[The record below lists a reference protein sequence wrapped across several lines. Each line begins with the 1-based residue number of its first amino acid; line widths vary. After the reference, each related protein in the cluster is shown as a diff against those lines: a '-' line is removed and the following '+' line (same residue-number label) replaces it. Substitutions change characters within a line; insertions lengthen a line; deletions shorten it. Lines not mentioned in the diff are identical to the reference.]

1 MLLTTLAFAGIR
13 IEVKNGKHLRFQ
25 EVVDIKMSQE
35 QYETAKNLKL
45 HEIDATGLLT
55 ETPSAWSV
63 DEWDGGE
70 KEYVLSILLTGL
82 TQPNATRTFEFGE
95 FGNVF
100 FDTDLHQGSIDE
112 SGFYIADDSFV
123 RIINQYFSVVYKA
136 KGCAY
141 FSDIHFVTSNTDDKD
156 LFLLDRCVAKGIGV
170 FGFGNDSEATS
181 KIISANRLR
190 VVVESRSRYV
200 NREKVA
206 PGNIR
211 AVYHYVYHAF
221 SPVVTVAVK
230 ATKDDE
236 TDWNELHFLHL
247 TSKVRKYDRFVYSDK
262 GRVNVHE
269 FLPMGSKSFGS
280 IHATDWCVMEDAKN
294 AFGVGGN
301 ALAWDASNDFLDFV
315 KSERVRNFK
324 NPNKSVEAIAM
335 AYFGPASSDRT
346 VYAKWLAP
354 SEQPIATVISDAPS
368 VMARGEFKG
377 EHILEN
383 YAMRIAFSGAV
394 DGYACVGIENANHT
408 GPIFCNAVGDR
419 RPMWNLHFRKGTDEA
434 TAVTVSGK
442 DVPPEQSSVERIE
455 NGLKFLWKG
464 VKLGDGG
471 TFDAIA
477 KVVLNGEQ
485 AEWTLEVD
493 NHSKEYGLWDSE
505 FPIIGNVLASGTADA
520 LLPTGN
526 WGGSLYHNY
535 TGKYKGNYPSYNAPL
550 QMMAFMR
557 DGYGLYYGI
566 HDGAARTKNICVEG
580 GRDMFTRVNAENMG
594 VPGSGRKADFP
605 VVLQIFTSQY
615 CGWMVAAKIY
625 REWALKQSWTA
636 RGPIKDDPEY
646 PKKLTDLG
654 FWFLLSSRLDGEVES
669 IVGKTMDRAF
679 ARATVP
685 TGVHWY
691 NWHQIP
697 FDNSYPEFFPIKNGV
712 KEATERMTKR
722 GQIVMPYINGRLW
735 DSGIES
741 FNAAKPFS
749 CKNLKGDSYIEEYG
763 SGRKLA
769 PMCPYTQFWQDK
781 INEIC
786 LRMRDEVGFNAIYL
800 DQIASAAPQ
809 LCFDPSHG
817 HPLGGGSHW
826 VDGYRKMMSRVRA
839 MAAEKG
845 LFLSS
850 ENTAEPFM
858 DNIHAFLTWTQ
869 NNDTDVPLLP
879 AVYSGYTTYFSSP
892 QAGGDSLVAFRA
904 AQGRDFMFGCQIGW
918 HYFDIMQ
925 DSHKEKF
932 DFSMRLAELRLATKE
947 FMVFGELVREI
958 KPINAVPKLTM
969 TWGMRHPHT
978 VTLPAVQGYEWVDA
992 KERSCIYIINYS
1004 DSIQRFEYELPTHG
1018 SLLRRVN
1025 GAGSVPMAVVYSGG
1039 ERVDYLEPG
1048 EVLAFIVEPIKNSK
1062 DIDRRDGRHY
1072 YHDAVGDSGA
1082 IYPCLKSNSA
1092 IVKEARDYLKS
1103 GKDPYLRKAAVELLF
1118 RQRGIT
1124 IDIDGGRPRSRNI
1137 ISVEGDSRPIRYTIY
1152 NSSKKRNKLKIEWP
1166 DGMVE
1171 EVVVE
1176 KHALSGERE
1185 FGRRHAW
1192 IRNSVKFSL
1201 EGCEGAMEIPFNR
1214 VSRNAVHLEM
1224 DFPESVYAGE
1234 DFMISVMARKYI
1246 SSENNVFV
1254 QLQFPDGWIV
1264 EPPPIIEMENNPAG
1278 ARKTV
1283 VFKCRAPVSTQTKDL
1298 NITSMILMGRKQH
1311 PIKVKR
1317 TRPTAQAARAKSIT
1331 IDGKLDDWTDVQ
1343 PVVVNDMTPECVKY
1357 TKGKYNGA
1365 DDCSAELRFAWD
1377 EKFLYIAA
1385 KVKDDKH
1392 FQKTRGASLWSG
1404 DCIQFALVDGGPL
1417 PQSRW
1422 QDVSIIKEFAI
1433 AADSNGPYIYSW
1445 CTKEHGLMAN
1455 PNIAVNGGDGEII
1468 YEAALPW
1475 EHVNVSKPTSGKK
1488 LGVSFVVADND
1499 GGGLRGWLEWT
1510 PGIFNNKDGSAFGCL
1525 TLE

>member
-1 MLLTTLAFAGIR
+1 MKRLLTAFMLLTTVAFAGIL
-13 IEVKNGKHLRFQ
+13 IEVRNGGHLRFQ
-25 EVVDIKMSQE
+25 EVVDVKMTQE

-45 HEIDATGLLT
+45 YEIEPTGLRS
-55 ETPSAWSV
+55 EVPSAWSG
-63 DEWDGGE
+63 DEWNGGE
-70 KEYVLSILLTGL
+70 MEYVVSVLLTGL

-95 FGNVF
+95 LGNVF
-100 FDTDLHQGSIDE
+100 VSTDLDYGSIDE
-112 SGFYIADDSFV
+112 SGRHKGDDSFV
-123 RIINQYFSVVYKA
+123 RISNQYYSLVHKTKVDVGFSNL
-136 KGCAY
+136 
-141 FSDIHFVTSNTDDKD
+141 HFVSSDTDDKT
-156 LFLLDRCVAKGIGV
+156 LTLLDRCFAKGIGV
-170 FGFGNDSEATS
+170 FGIGNDSEATA
-181 KIISANRLR
+181 KIISANSLR
-190 VVVESRSRYV
+190 VVVEAQCRYFKGD
-200 NREKVA
+200 NVA
-206 PGNIR
+206 PGNLR

-221 SPVVTVAVK
+221 SPVVAVSAK
-230 ATKDDE
+230 FTKDDD
-236 TDWNELHFLHL
+236 TDWDELHFLHL
-247 TSKVRKYDRFVYSDK
+247 TSKVRKYDRFVFSDK
-262 GRVNVHE
+262 GRVDVHE
-269 FLPMGSKSFGS
+269 LLPMGTKSYGS
-280 IHATDWCVMEDAKN
+280 IKVSDWCVMENAKN
-294 AFGVGGN
+294 AVGVGGN

-315 KSERVRNFK
+315 RSEKIRNFR
-324 NPNKSVEAIAM
+324 NPNRSVEATAT

-354 SEQPIATVISDAPS
+354 SEQPVATVISDAPS

-383 YAMRIAFSGAV
+383 DGLRLAFAGAV
-394 DGYACVGIENANHT
+394 DGFACVGIERADHC
-408 GPIFCNAVGDR
+408 GPIFCKAAGDR
-419 RPMWNLHFRKGTDEA
+419 RPMWNLRFVKGTDMA
-434 TAVTVSGK
+434 NMVTVSGK
-442 DVPPEQSSVERIE
+442 DVPTEQSSVERIE
-455 NGLKFLWKG
+455 NGLKFSWKD

-471 TFDAIA
+471 TFDAVA
-477 KVVLNGEQ
+477 KIILNGEQ
-485 AEWTLEVD
+485 SEWTLEVD

-505 FPIIGNVLASGTADA
+505 FPVIGNVLASGTADA

-550 QMMAFMR
+550 QMMALMR

-566 HDGAARTKNICVEG
+566 HDGAARTKSICVENG
-580 GRDMFTRVNAENMG
+580 TDMFTRVCAENMG
-594 VPGSGRKADFP
+594 VPGSGKKADFP
-605 VVLQIFTSQY
+605 VVVQIFTSSWREFS
-615 CGWMVAAKIY
+615 GWWVAAKIY
-625 REWALKQSWTA
+625 REWALKQAWTA
-636 RGPIKDDPEY
+636 RGPIKDDKEY
-646 PKKLTDLG
+646 PRSLTDLG
-654 FWFLLSSRLDGEVES
+654 YWFLLSSRSEGEVES

-697 FDNSYPEFFPIKNGV
+697 FDNSYPEFFPIKNDV
-712 KEATERMTKR
+712 KELTERMTKR

-741 FNAAKPFS
+741 FNAVKQFS
-749 CKNLKGDSYIEEYG
+749 CKKLDGNSYIEEYG

-879 AVYSGYTTYFSSP
+879 AVYSGYTTYFASP

-918 HYFDIMQ
+918 HYFDILQ

-958 KPINAVPKLTM
+958 EPINAVPKLTM

-978 VTLPAVQGYEWVDA
+978 ATLPAVQGYEWTDA
-992 KERSCIYIINYS
+992 KKRSCIYIINYS
-1004 DSIQRFEYELPTHG
+1004 DSIQHFEYRLPVWAG
-1018 SLLRRVN
+1018 NGVSLLRRVN
-1025 GAGSVPMAVVYSGG
+1025 GSGSVPMAVANEGA

-1048 EVLAFIVEPIKNSK
+1048 EILAIIVEPKSK
-1062 DIDRRDGRHY
+1062 SSIE
-1072 YHDAVGDSGA
+1072 
-1082 IYPCLKSNSA
+1082 
-1092 IVKEARDYLKS
+1092 KEARDYLKS

-1118 RQRGIT
+1118 RQMGVT
-1124 IDIDGGRPRSRNI
+1124 IDMEGSIRRTRNVIFVDGEPMP
-1137 ISVEGDSRPIRYTIY
+1137 VHYTIG
-1152 NSSKKRNKLKIEWP
+1152 NSSEKRNKLRIEWP
-1166 DGMVE
+1166 DGKVE

-1176 KHALSGERE
+1176 KSGTFGDKE
-1185 FGRRHAW
+1185 FSRMHPW
-1192 IRNSVKFSL
+1192 IRNSVMVSL
-1201 EGCEGAMEIPFNR
+1201 EGCEGVMEIPFNR
-1214 VSRNAVHLEM
+1214 VLMSDVQIEM
-1224 DFPESVYAGE
+1224 DYPESVRAGE
-1234 DFMISVMARKYI
+1234 DFMVSVLARKHCA
-1246 SSENNVFV
+1246 SEKNVTV
-1254 QLQFPDGWIV
+1254 QLQFPEGWIV
-1264 EPPPIIEMENNPAG
+1264 EPTPIIEFGNSPTG
-1278 ARKTV
+1278 TQKTA
-1283 VFKCRAPVSTQTKDL
+1283 VFKCRAPVATQTKNLD
-1298 NITSMILMGRKQH
+1298 ITSVILSGRKKH
-1311 PIKVKR
+1311 PIKVER

-1331 IDGKLDDWTDVQ
+1331 IDGKLDEWGDVP
-1343 PVVVNDMTPECVKY
+1343 PVGANEKIPECIKF

-1365 DDCSAELRFAWD
+1365 DDCSAEVRFAWD

-1392 FQKTRGASLWSG
+1392 FQKLRGASLWNG
-1404 DCIQFALVDGGPL
+1404 DCIQFAIVDGGPL
-1417 PQSRW
+1417 PPSRSK
-1422 QDVSIIKEFAI
+1422 DISPIKEFAV
-1433 AADSNGPYIYSW
+1433 AADGNGPYIYSW
-1445 CTKEHGLMAN
+1445 CGKEPGLLAN
-1455 PNIAVNGGDGEII
+1455 PNIAVSGGDGEII
-1468 YEAALPW
+1468 YEAAIPW
-1475 EHVNVSKPTSGKK
+1475 EHVKVSKPTSGRK

-1499 GGGLRGWLEWT
+1499 GDGLRGWLEWT
-1510 PGIFNNKDGSAFGCL
+1510 PGIFGYKDGSAFGCL